1 MGDRMRLTDA
11 VSGLF
16 VDKQDIARR
25 ISSQEITIVSRH
37 LIIIQLMR
45 HQLPKKVDSNTH
57 FTTNNLTMRAEK
69 QSRSIGK

>member
-37 LIIIQLMR
+37 LIIIQLM
-45 HQLPKKVDSNTH
+45 HNQSPKKWTVTH
-57 FTTNNLTMRAEK
+57 ISPQTT
-69 QSRSIGK
+69 

>member
-45 HQLPKKVDSNTH
+45 YQLPKK
-57 FTTNNLTMRAEK
+57 
-69 QSRSIGK
+69 

>member
-45 HQLPKKVDSNTH
+45 HKLP
-57 FTTNNLTMRAEK
+57 EK
-69 QSRSIGK
+69 

>member
-1 MGDRMRLTDA
+1 MGDRMILIDA

-37 LIIIQLMR
+37 Y
-45 HQLPKKVDSNTH
+45 NT
-57 FTTNNLTMRAEK
+57 TYA
-69 QSRSIGK
+69 